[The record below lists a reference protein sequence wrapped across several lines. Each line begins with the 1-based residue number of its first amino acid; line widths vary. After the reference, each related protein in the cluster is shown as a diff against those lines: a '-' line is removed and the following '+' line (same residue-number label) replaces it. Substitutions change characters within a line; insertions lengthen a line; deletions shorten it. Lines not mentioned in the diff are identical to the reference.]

1 MGKTIVTSA
10 PAKAILLGGHAV
22 NRGFAALCTAVALR
36 TTCRARARSDSGYT
50 LRFGE
55 RSEIG
60 DRARLRGFKAEMDAL
75 RQVQA
80 LNQIT
85 AIVRH
90 DFFAP
95 TRYVLAHVVER
106 VDGPG
111 LDIEWSSEIPVASG
125 LGSGAAAATSMALAV
140 LHAAGHTPEPTE
152 VAWLA
157 WQGDVIAH
165 GGIGSAL
172 DSSTCALGGVVRFT
186 IKDGATAVPLASGLP
201 LVIGDTGVRATTAE
215 VNTRV
220 RTFIEQHPMRFH
232 LFAEIGM
239 LVEQAQDALA
249 RGDLATLGHLLNLN
263 QLCLEK
269 LGVSTPAIKALIEA
283 ALGAGALGAKI
294 SGKGMGGIIIALA
307 EPGKQAE
314 VAAAIEAAGGR
325 AIVAEAGVPGA
336 RVERVEGNQGRG

>member
-1 MGKTIVTSA
+1 MDKTIVTSA
-10 PAKAILLGGHAV
+10 PGKVILLGGHAV
-22 NRGFAALCTAVALR
+22 NRGFAALCAAVALR
-36 TTCRARARSDSGYT
+36 TTCRVQARSDNGYT
-50 LRFGE
+50 LRFGK
-55 RSEIG
+55 RSEVG
-60 DRARLRGFKAEMDAL
+60 DRARLRGFKAEVDAL

-85 AIVRH
+85 AIVRQ

-95 TRYVLAHVVER
+95 TRYVLAHVAER
-106 VDGPG
+106 VDGSG

-125 LGSGAAAATSMALAV
+125 LGSGAAASTSMALAA
-140 LHAAGHTPEPTE
+140 LRLAGCNPRPAE

-172 DSSTCALGGVVRFT
+172 DSSTCALGGVIRFT
-186 IKDGATAVPLASGLP
+186 IKDGATTIPLATSLP
-201 LVIGDTGVRATTAE
+201 LVIGDTGMRATTAE
-215 VNTRV
+215 VNTQV
-220 RTFIEQHPMRFH
+220 RTFIERHPMRFH

-239 LVEQAQDALA
+239 LVEQAQEALA
-249 RGDLATLGHLLNLN
+249 KGDLATLGHLLNLN

-269 LGVSTPAIKALIEA
+269 LGISLPKIETLIEA

-294 SGKGMGGIIIALA
+294 SGKGMGGIIIALC
-307 EPGKQAE
+307 EPGRQAE

-325 AIVAEAGVPGA
+325 AIIAEAGVEGA
-336 RVERVEGNQGRG
+336 RIEHWDEGRTE

>member
-1 MGKTIVTSA
+1 MEKTIVTSA
-10 PAKAILLGGHAV
+10 PAKVILLGGHAV

-36 TTCRARARSDSGYT
+36 TICCARVRADDGYT

-55 RSEIG
+55 RSETG
-60 DRARLRGFKAEMDAL
+60 DRARLRGFKAEIDAL

-85 AIVRH
+85 ALVRE

-95 TRYVLAHVVER
+95 TRYVLAHVMER
-106 VDGPG
+106 IDGLG

-125 LGSGAAAATSMALAV
+125 LGSGAAASTSMALAA
-140 LHAAGHTPEPTE
+140 LRIAGLAPEPQE
-152 VAWLA
+152 IAWLA

-186 IKDGATAVPLASGLP
+186 IKDGAITVPLATNLP
-201 LVIGDTGVRATTAE
+201 LVIGDTGTRATTAE

-239 LVEQAQDALA
+239 LVEQAQEALVK
-249 RGDLATLGHLLNLN
+249 GDLVTLGHLLNLN

-269 LGVSTPAIKALIEA
+269 LDVSTPKIEALIEA

-294 SGKGMGGIIIALA
+294 SGKGMGGIIIALC

-314 VAAAIEAAGGR
+314 VAAAIEA
-325 AIVAEAGVPGA
+325 
-336 RVERVEGNQGRG
+336 